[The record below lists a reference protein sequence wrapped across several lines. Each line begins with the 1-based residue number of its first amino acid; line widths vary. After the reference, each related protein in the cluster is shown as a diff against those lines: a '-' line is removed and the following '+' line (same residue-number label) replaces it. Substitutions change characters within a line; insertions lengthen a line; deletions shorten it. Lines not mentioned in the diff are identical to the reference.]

1 MSENKVIDTTAEV
14 KDVNPTQE
22 AQAPAQPAAE
32 AQAPAEVKKEGKV
45 AWLKRQAK
53 QHKTAIVMI
62 TAGIAGAL
70 VGVLGTKAME
80 KKKSEN
86 EYLPYYPEDDED
98 EECFD
103 DNDDEDEDD
112 DDEESEDDSIE
123 SELE

>member
-1 MSENKVIDTTAEV
+1 MSENKVIDTEV
-14 KDVNPTQE
+14 KVTDANPE

-32 AQAPAEVKKEGKV
+32 TQAPAEVKKEGKV

-53 QHKTAIVMI
+53 EHKTAIVMI

-98 EECFD
+98 EDESFD
-103 DNDDEDEDD
+103 DDDELEDD

-123 SELE
+123 SEE